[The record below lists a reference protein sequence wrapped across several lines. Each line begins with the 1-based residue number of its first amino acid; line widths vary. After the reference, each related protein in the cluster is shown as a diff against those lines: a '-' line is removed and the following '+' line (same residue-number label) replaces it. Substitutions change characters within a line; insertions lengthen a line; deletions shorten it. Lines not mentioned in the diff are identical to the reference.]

1 MEMNVLSTY
10 ENALMVRAQ
19 RNEVLAANIANADTP
34 GYKARDIDFRAA
46 LNTAQ
51 AGGSLSMNTTSDLHR
66 QAWGQ
71 GSAWQADS
79 EYRVP
84 TQPTLDGNTV
94 ETDVEQAQFA
104 ENALQYRAA
113 LSFIDSQIRSIRY
126 ALKGGE

>member
-1 MEMNVLSTY
+1 MNLLSTY
-10 ENALMVRAQ
+10 ENALLIRAQ

-34 GYKARDIDFRAA
+34 GYKARDIDFRSA
-46 LNTAQ
+46 LNSVQ
-51 AGGSLSMNTTSDLHR
+51 QGGSLALTTTSELHR
-66 QAWGQ
+66 Q
-71 GSAWQADS
+71 GSGLSGVWQADAA
-79 EYRVP
+79 YRIP

-113 LSFIDSQIRSIRY
+113 LSFVDSQIRSIRY